1 MDLSPRRQAGAFNWQ
16 RTLRRNRAFT
26 HLRRND
32 SLGERGDNE

>member
-1 MDLSPRRQAGAFNWQ
+1 MDLSPRRQAGAFYWR
-16 RTLRRNRAFT
+16 RTLRSRAFT